1 MKSNRRHFLQ
11 SSLLT
16 LAAASALPS
25 FAAEKAAPAKSPGFL
40 TAKPKM
46 KLGTVTYNLAEKWDI
61 ATILKNCEAAKF
73 EGVELRTT
81 HAHQVEV
88 NL

>member
-11 SSLLT
+11 SSLLS

-40 TAKPKM
+40 TAKPTM
-46 KLGTVTYNLAEKWDI
+46 KLGTVI
-61 ATILKNCEAAKF
+61 AQGRPEDVVRDPQVQEAYLGKKF
-73 EGVELRTT
+73 R
-81 HAHQVEV
+81 HA
-88 NL
+88 